1 MSHTCQAIVFNCIDF
16 RFHSAI
22 RDFLISNGLKD
33 NYDLVSLAGIT
44 KGLVEGDKAST
55 ELILKQIEISQKLH
69 GIKEVILIHHM
80 DCGAYGGHQ
89 AFTNLQAEHDKQAQD
104 LALAKTII
112 QQKFSQLEVKKIVA
126 RIEEKNGGN
135 YIDFEALD

>member
-33 NYDLVSLAGIT
+33 NYDLASLAGIT
-44 KGLVEGDKAST
+44 KGLVEGDKASS
-55 ELILKQIEISQKLH
+55 ELILKQIEISRRLH
-69 GIKEVILIHHM
+69 GVKEVILIHHM

-89 AFTNLQAEHDKQAQD
+89 AFESLQAEHAKQAQD
-104 LALAKTII
+104 LTLAKKII
-112 QQKFSQLEVKKIVA
+112 LEKFSQLEVKKIIA

-135 YIDFEALD
+135 YIDFEVLD